1 VNCRRDDHDQD
12 DTQLIGSYP
21 HGRGTLPTSCLK
33 PGPKPREGLGEWAG
47 ALLFVAFLGLV
58 FLTCFL
64 LWGLS

>member
-1 VNCRRDDHDQD
+1 VNCRRDDYDQD

-21 HGRGTLPTSCLK
+21 HGRGTLPTSCLGPAK
-33 PGPKPREGLGEWAG
+33 PRREGLGEWAG

-58 FLTCFL
+58 FLTCFV